1 MNPRTTPSIDL
12 KGRSILVVD
21 DDRVN
26 LKIIGGILRHEGYEI
41 TEAASGEQALE
52 VYAEF
57 RPNLV
62 LLDVMMPGI
71 DGFTTCRTLK
81 KTYGETCA
89 PVIFITAKSKADD
102 IVMGFDA
109 GGVDYLTKPF
119 RPKEVLARIRTH
131 LSNQL
136 LLEQLSKA
144 NAAKDRFLGMCAHD
158 LRNPLSSIRG
168 LAELMSENAIGSL
181 TDEQREIVHTIHS
194 ASQSMLQLVNE
205 LLDVATIEAG
215 HLKLAKEPTKIAD
228 IVNRSVHLS
237 NIEAAKKNTRI
248 EMVNKTKNP
257 MIEVDRNKIRQ
268 VVDNLIN
275 NAVKYSPTGLADHR
289 EDQRGR
295 DLRGLL
301 RQRQRPGH
309 PGQRAPQAV
318 QGLRAPVG
326 AADGRREE
334 HRARPCHLPQD
345 RRGAPGHHRRREHPG
360 PRLRVRGPPAPLQM
374 NFSGS
379 ILLVDDEAHIRK
391 FISLLLRHLGVKRIF
406 EAKNGTEAL
415 EVYQREKADLVCST
429 STCP

>member
-1 MNPRTTPSIDL
+1 MDESQNTPSIDL

-71 DGFTTCRTLK
+71 DGFATCRTLK

-89 PVIFITAKSKADD
+89 PVIFVTARSKADD

-181 TDEQREIVHTIHS
+181 TEEQREIVNTIHG

-215 HLKLAKEPTKIAD
+215 HLKLAKEPTRIAD
-228 IVNRSVHLS
+228 IVNRSIRLS
-237 NIEAAKKNTRI
+237 GIEAAKKNTRI

-257 MIEVDRNKIRQ
+257 MIDVDRNKIRQ

-275 NAVKYSPTGLADHR
+275 NAVKYSPRGSLITVKINADETSSGFSVIDNGPGIPDNERHKLFKDYGRLSAQPTGGEKSTGL
-289 EDQRGR
+289 
-295 DLRGLL
+295 GLAIC
-301 RQRQRPGH
+301 RKI
-309 PGQRAPQAV
+309 V
-318 QGLRAPVG
+318 
-326 AADGRREE
+326 
-334 HRARPCHLPQD
+334 
-345 RRGAPGHHRRREHPG
+345 
-360 PRLRVRGPPAPLQM
+360 
-374 NFSGS
+374 
-379 ILLVDDEAHIRK
+379 EAHRGT
-391 FISLLLRHLGVKRIF
+391 ISVENTPGRGCEFVVRLPRFK
-406 EAKNGTEAL
+406 
-415 EVYQREKADLVCST
+415 
-429 STCP
+429 

>member
-1 MNPRTTPSIDL
+1 MDDLLINPSIDL
-12 KGRSILVVD
+12 KGRRILVVD

-26 LKIIGGILRHEGYEI
+26 LRIIGGILRHEGYVI
-41 TEAASGEQALE
+41 SEAVSGEQALE

-71 DGFTTCRTLK
+71 DGFETCRILR
-81 KTYGETCA
+81 KTYGDTGA
-89 PVIFITAKSKADD
+89 PVIFVTAKSEAED

-136 LLEQLSKA
+136 LVEQLSKA

-168 LAELMSENAIGSL
+168 LAELMNENAIGIL
-181 TDEQREIVHTIHS
+181 TAEQREIVHTIHG

-215 HLKLAKEPTKIAD
+215 HLKLAKEPTKVAD
-228 IVNRSVHLS
+228 IVERSVHLS

-248 EMVNKTKNP
+248 EMVNGTKDP
-257 MIEVDRNKIRQ
+257 LIDVDRNKIRQ

-275 NAVKYSPTGLADHR
+275 NAVKYSPRGSLITVEVRAEEATAGFAVKDNGPGIPDGERHKLFKDYGRLTAQPTGGEKSTGL
-289 EDQRGR
+289 
-295 DLRGLL
+295 GLAIC
-301 RQRQRPGH
+301 RNI
-309 PGQRAPQAV
+309 V
-318 QGLRAPVG
+318 
-326 AADGRREE
+326 
-334 HRARPCHLPQD
+334 
-345 RRGAPGHHRRREHPG
+345 
-360 PRLRVRGPPAPLQM
+360 
-374 NFSGS
+374 
-379 ILLVDDEAHIRK
+379 EAHGGT
-391 FISLLLRHLGVKRIF
+391 ISVENIPGRGCEFVVRLPRSK
-406 EAKNGTEAL
+406 
-415 EVYQREKADLVCST
+415 
-429 STCP
+429 

>member
-1 MNPRTTPSIDL
+1 MDDSQKTPSIDL

-62 LLDVMMPGI
+62 LLDVVMPGI
-71 DGFTTCRTLK
+71 DGFATCRTLK

-89 PVIFITAKSKADD
+89 PVIFITARNKADD

-168 LAELMSENAIGSL
+168 LAELMSENAIGPL
-181 TDEQREIVHTIHS
+181 TGEQREIVHTIHS

-215 HLKLAKEPTKIAD
+215 HLKLAKEPTRIAD
-228 IVNRSVHLS
+228 IVVRAVHLS
-237 NIEAAKKNTRI
+237 NIEAAKKSTRI
-248 EMVNKTKNP
+248 ELVNRTKNP
-257 MIEVDRNKIRQ
+257 MIDVDRIKIRQ
-268 VVDNLIN
+268 VVDNIIN
-275 NAVKYSPTGLADHR
+275 NAVKYSPRGSLITVKIHADDASSGFSVSDNGPGIPDNERHKLFKDYGRLSAQPTGGEKSTGLGLAICRKIVEAHR
-289 EDQRGR
+289 GTISVENNPGRGCEFVVR
-295 DLRGLL
+295 L
-301 RQRQRPGH
+301 
-309 PGQRAPQAV
+309 
-318 QGLRAPVG
+318 
-326 AADGRREE
+326 
-334 HRARPCHLPQD
+334 
-345 RRGAPGHHRRREHPG
+345 
-360 PRLRVRGPPAPLQM
+360 PRLR
-374 NFSGS
+374 
-379 ILLVDDEAHIRK
+379 
-391 FISLLLRHLGVKRIF
+391 
-406 EAKNGTEAL
+406 
-415 EVYQREKADLVCST
+415 
-429 STCP
+429 